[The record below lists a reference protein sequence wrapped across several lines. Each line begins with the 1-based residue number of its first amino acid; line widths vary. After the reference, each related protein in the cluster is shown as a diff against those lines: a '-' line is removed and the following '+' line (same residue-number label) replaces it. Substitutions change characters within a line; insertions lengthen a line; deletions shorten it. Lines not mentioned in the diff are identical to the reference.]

1 MEATA
6 NDPGWKRV
14 CGLLALFAIVY
25 GARLWIVDACGSPVP
40 FWDQWDVEWR
50 KLFGPFLRGELSLS
64 HFLQAHNEHRVV
76 LTRLLALG
84 LLQLDGMWDPRLEMV
99 VNAAIAAGSATLMAH
114 LLLLEIGGAWWRP
127 VVSAVALL
135 WALPYGFENT
145 IWGIQSVVYFMV
157 LFSFLAL
164 WGLACG
170 PPYSIRWWIGLASAF
185 LACLT
190 MASGFLAGLVVVA
203 CRCLAIALN
212 RRTWRTHW
220 LTLLVCL
227 VCAAVSLLL
236 TPHVSKHEVLHA
248 KGLRYFLESLFKH
261 LSWPATRQPVAFL
274 LFQVPLFANARAL
287 FREKSPQPA
296 RWFLLG
302 LGIWAVLQAGI
313 LAYGRGGLGWGPQS
327 RYQDPLAIGFLASFV
342 ALLLEWP
349 RINRWI
355 RYGWILFALVG
366 LIQGASH
373 DLRRSLP
380 QQRQHMLE
388 QVRRCQTYVESHD
401 PGVLSAS
408 LQFLDIPYP
417 DPEMLR
423 GYLDDPGVRRILLF
437 IPGQEANARWPTQI
451 AKCLLKGS
459 RGILLLGIF
468 GLLASLLPKR
478 GTLKRNQECTS

>member
-1 MEATA
+1 VEATA
-6 NDPGWKRV
+6 SDPGWKRV

-25 GARLWIVDACGSPVP
+25 GARLWIADVCGSPAP
-40 FWDQWDVEWR
+40 FWDQWDAEGR
-50 KLFGPFLRGELSLS
+50 GLFGRFVRGELSLS
-64 HFLQAHNEHRVV
+64 HFFQPHNEHRIV

-84 LLQLDGMWDPRLEMV
+84 LLQINGMWDPRLEMV
-99 VNAAIAAGSATLMAH
+99 VNAAIAAGSATLIAH
-114 LLLLEIGGAWWRP
+114 LLLLEIGAKWWRP
-127 VVSAVALL
+127 VISAVALL

-145 IWGIQSVVYFMV
+145 VWGFQSQVYFLI

-164 WGLACG
+164 WGLAYG
-170 PPYSIRWWIGLASAF
+170 PPYSTRWWIGIASAV

-203 CRCLAIALN
+203 TRCLAIALD

-236 TPHVSKHEVLHA
+236 TPHVPRHEELHA
-248 KGLRYFLESLFKH
+248 QGLLCFLRSLFKS
-261 LSWPATRQPVAFL
+261 LSWPAIRQPMAFL

-287 FREKSPQPA
+287 LQGKSPQPA

-302 LGIWAVLQAGI
+302 LTIWAVLKAGI
-313 LAYGRGGLGWGPQS
+313 LAYGRGGLGGAPIS

-355 RYGWILFALVG
+355 RYGWILLALVG
-366 LIQGASH
+366 LIQSASH
-373 DLRRSLP
+373 DLRKSLP
-380 QQRQHMLE
+380 HQRQHMLE
-388 QVRRCQTYVESHD
+388 QVRRCLSYVESHD
-401 PGVLSAS
+401 PSVLSAS
-408 LQFLDIPYP
+408 LHFLDIPYP
-417 DPEMLR
+417 NPDTLR
-423 GYLDDPGVRRILLF
+423 RYLDDPQLRKILLF
-437 IPGQEANARWPTQI
+437 IPGQEGNARWPTQI

-459 RGILLLGIF
+459 RGILLLGIL
-468 GLLASLLPKR
+468 GLCSILLPKR
-478 GTLKRNQECTS
+478 GH